1 MFGVDVFNYGSVFN
15 ADGDGDGDAITY
27 FCIDCN
33 DKHLNCKVWVN
44 GERRKEV
51 EDKIE
56 RAGVEG
62 DNLRDWIS
70 ENNLFLKSNR
80 LGVKMGMQKKYL
92 ELGYVEDCDLA
103 KKTSTNSSQD
113 CSDTNQITNN
123 DGTCGGCLEGYET
136 DDDGNCVEVEEDK
149 TLIYGALGL
158 GALALI
164 MVMK

>member
-44 GERRKEV
+44 GERQKEV

-56 RAGVEG
+56 GAGVGEETF
-62 DNLRDWIS
+62 DWTIES
-70 ENNLFLKSNR
+70 NFLKINR
-80 LGVKMGMQKKYL
+80 LGVKMGMQRKYL
-92 ELGYVEDCDLA
+92 ELGYDEDCDLA

-113 CSDTNQITNN
+113 CSDTNQITKN

-136 DDDGNCVEVEEDK
+136 DDDGNCVEVEEDDK